1 MVNVII
7 IIGSENGIILVV
19 GYMIVVYNLII

>member
-1 MVNVII
+1 MVNVIV